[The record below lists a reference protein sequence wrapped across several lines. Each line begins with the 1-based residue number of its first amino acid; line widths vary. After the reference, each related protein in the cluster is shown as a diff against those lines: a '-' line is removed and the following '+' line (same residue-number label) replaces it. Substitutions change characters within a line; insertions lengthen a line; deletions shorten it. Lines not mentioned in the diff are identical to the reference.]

1 MKKLFYI
8 IVLVLAITACGKK
21 SNPAPPAP
29 PTVSG
34 KFKLVQ
40 NSDTLYKNDN
50 IANGVIEI
58 INQNAGGDTSYV
70 NPGTPQLVV
79 TPNVIPGYNPVTAM
93 TDTLNFKSTT
103 SGTEITSTGS
113 PTFTYDLPTNFF
125 YSGIADGTISIKL
138 YKLNSTT
145 VKLVIS
151 QTDGLYIGSRR
162 AKIFVRP

>member
-1 MKKLFYI
+1 MKKLLYV
-8 IVLVLAITACGKK
+8 VLLGLAITACGKK
-21 SNPAPPAP
+21 SAPAPPST

-58 INQNAGGDTSYV
+58 INQNAGGDTSYL
-70 NPGTPQLVV
+70 NPATPQLVV
-79 TPNVIPGYNPVTAM
+79 TPNVIAGYDPITAM
-93 TDTLNFKSTT
+93 TDTLNFTT
-103 SGTEITSTGS
+103 TSTGVEITPFGS
-113 PTFTYDLPTNFF
+113 PKFNYDLSTNFF

-138 YKLNSTT
+138 YKLNATT

-151 QTDGLYIGSRR
+151 QVDGLYIGSRR
-162 AKIFVRP
+162 AKIFVKP